1 MVFHLVR
8 AAVADMLSAARGG
21 GAVEE
26 AEVAEALRKMKV
38 LYFEPKKEFDEI
50 KEFMSDMSTR

>member
-1 MVFHLVR
+1 MR